1 MSILDSEEDIIN
13 NNEGLIKSFLQ
24 TNYRFSYDVIINCI
38 KDGDIYVI
46 NVKRGSIYANKT
58 IESLTNGF
66 FRFGYVDTFDCL
78 YCSNLESLEGA
89 PLRCR
94 SFYCNE
100 CNGLKNLIGAP
111 QECDIFSCSKCI
123 NLESLEG
130 APKYGSIFHC
140 DGCDALK
147 DLCGIEETN
156 YSLMDFYSCT
166 NLKSLKGL
174 PVKHKYHTFDFRNC
188 PKLYPIIISLPLEDR
203 KCFKF

>member
-1 MSILDSEEDIIN
+1 MSILDREEDIIN

-46 NVKRGSIYANKT
+46 NVKKGSIYANKT

-78 YCSNLESLEGA
+78 YCSNL
-89 PLRCR
+89 
-94 SFYCNE
+94 
-100 CNGLKNLIGAP
+100 K
-111 QECDIFSCSKCI
+111 
-123 NLESLEG
+123 SLEG
-130 APKYGSIFHC
+130 APKHGSIFHC

-166 NLKSLKGL
+166 NLKSLRGL

-188 PKLYPIIISLPLEDR
+188 PKLYPIISSLPLEDR